1 MVKIITS
8 VKRDSFTNP
17 VVLVTSP
24 NKNNGKTFISSWFA
38 ITSSL
43 LDYKTLCIKIPDPE
57 SKDVYSKRRGLI
69 NYFNSTSSIDEWN
82 IIWKTKWDNLFY
94 IPPGYTENKDNEI
107 SKKLNRNKIEE
118 LLSFAKT
125 NFDLIVLDGGS
136 LPYSME
142 TITFIQDIDV
152 ILLVIAS
159 KRDKVKDVQE
169 ILELVDK
176 EKVRIILNYVPERKK
191 RLAGIGIKKFLSKIN
206 YA

>member
-1 MVKIITS
+1 M
-8 VKRDSFTNP
+8 
-17 VVLVTSP
+17 
-24 NKNNGKTFISSWFA
+24 
-38 ITSSL
+38 
-43 LDYKTLCIKIPDPE
+43 
-57 SKDVYSKRRGLI
+57 
-69 NYFNSTSSIDEWN
+69 
-82 IIWKTKWDNLFY
+82 
-94 IPPGYTENKDNEI
+94 
-107 SKKLNRNKIEE
+107 
-118 LLSFAKT
+118 LSFAKT

-176 EKVRIILNYVPERKK
+176 EKVRIILNYVPGRKK
-191 RLAGIGIKKFLSKIN
+191 RLKGIGIKKFLSKIN